1 MSPNHQD
8 QAESLRA
15 SAKANSVASK
25 KSLRCFAVASGKG
38 GVGKTF
44 FSVNMAIAMAKMG
57 EKVLLV
63 DADLGLANV
72 DIVLGVNPEYTIND
86 VIFHGKTLQE
96 AVQKSSYGVD
106 FLAASSG
113 EKNMINL
120 GSARLEKFV
129 TELMSFAA
137 EYDTIIFDCG
147 AGINKSVTSFMSAAP
162 QAIVMITVEPTS
174 IMDAYALIKIASK
187 DNLTEDL
194 NVVLNM
200 VRADEQ
206 GKAVFNNLTK
216 VTENFLQRPIKL
228 LGIIPHSE
236 DIHKAVIHRKPI
248 IASNPDSIV
257 YRKLMD
263 IAQKISSHKK
273 VKADQIDGAALVEGL
288 LNIKG

>member
-1 MSPNHQD
+1 MSSYKD
-8 QAESLRA
+8 QAEGLRSQSQA
-15 SAKANSVASK
+15 NKANST
-25 KSLRCFAVASGKG
+25 KSLRCFAIASGKG

-44 FSVNMAIAMAKMG
+44 FSVNMSIAMAKMG
-57 EKVLLV
+57 ERVLLV

-86 VIFHGKTLQE
+86 VIFHGKTLKD

-120 GSARLEKFV
+120 GPARLQKFV
-129 TELMSFAA
+129 TELMAFAS

-147 AGINKSVTSFMSAAP
+147 AGINKSVTSFISAAP
-162 QAIVMITVEPTS
+162 QAIIMITIEPTS
-174 IMDAYALIKIASK
+174 IMDAYSLIKIARK
-187 DNLTEDL
+187 ENLTEDIS
-194 NVVLNM
+194 VVLNM

-216 VTENFLQRPIKL
+216 VSESFLSSPIKL
-228 LGIIPHSE
+228 LGIIPYSE

-248 IASNPDSIV
+248 ISSNPDSII
-257 YRKLMD
+257 YRKVME

-273 VKADQIDGAALVEGL
+273 VRADQIDGAALVEGL